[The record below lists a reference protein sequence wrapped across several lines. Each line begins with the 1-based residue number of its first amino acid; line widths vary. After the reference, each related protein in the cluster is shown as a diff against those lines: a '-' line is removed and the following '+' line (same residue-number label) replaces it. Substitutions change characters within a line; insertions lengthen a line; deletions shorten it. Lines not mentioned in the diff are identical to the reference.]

1 MIKNIIF
8 DVGGVIIDDRLENI
22 SKVYGKDMSSIYKKV
37 YGSDFKY
44 CILGKMNMKDYLK
57 IFQGDKDYKYIS
69 EILDPTKQEF
79 FIPLL
84 EENYKYICSLKD
96 RGYHLYILSNLT
108 KETYD
113 YLNSIIDI
121 KKYFEGAIFS
131 YEVGLRK
138 QETDIFKLIINKYN
152 LDLSE
157 TIFFDDKERNVN
169 NAISVGIKA
178 KVFKSINDVEKE
190 LKSNI

>member
-8 DVGGVIIDDRLENI
+8 DVGGVILDDSLENI
-22 SKVYGKDMSSIYKKV
+22 SKVYGKDMSEVYNKV

-44 CILGKMNMKDYLK
+44 CILGKMSMMDYLK
-57 IFQGDKDYKYIS
+57 KFQNDKDYKYIS
-69 EILDPTKQEF
+69 EILNPTKQELF
-79 FIPLL
+79 NPLL

-113 YLNSIIDI
+113 YLNSKIDLR
-121 KKYFEGAIFS
+121 KYFEGAIFS

-152 LDLSE
+152 LDLKE

-190 LKSNI
+190 LNNNF